1 VNGAIFFFTGRT
13 VMEDRTADWTFT
25 VVLPVTE
32 PDVAEIVTEPRV
44 SAVASP
50 PPAIDATLVSDE
62 DQVTEPVMSCE
73 LSSEYVPVA
82 VNCWRVPRSKAAL
95 AGVIAIETRDR
106 DGPPTPGPRLPAPQ
120 PLSKLRHSKTIGA
133 RCGFMGES
141 VLLLGPFAGDVPVQV
156 TVF

>member
-1 VNGAIFFFTGRT
+1 MNGAIFFFTGRT

-50 PPAIDATLVSDE
+50 PPSIDTTLMSDE

-73 LSSEYVPVA
+73 L
-82 VNCWRVPRSKAAL
+82 
-95 AGVIAIETRDR
+95 
-106 DGPPTPGPRLPAPQ
+106 
-120 PLSKLRHSKTIGA
+120 
-133 RCGFMGES
+133 
-141 VLLLGPFAGDVPVQV
+141 
-156 TVF
+156 